1 MILANVKYPFDT
13 MLLASILDNLN
24 LRTWAMR
31 KDNSVEKPTSLV
43 NKLLGIIDSDEREE
57 MVFNSGQEFEEMR
70 NRILQKGGI

>member
-1 MILANVKYPFDT
+1 MILANVKYSFET

-31 KDNSVEKPTSLV
+31 KDESTGKPQSIV
-43 NKLLGIIDSDEREE
+43 NKMLGVVEEDTRKE

-70 NRILQKGGI
+70 NKILQKGGK